1 MAANRP
7 DDHEEVRLSE
17 LEQPL
22 VRHEPADVNVWAV
35 GRFGIALVFLC
46 ILSLGLL
53 FGLFKYF
60 QSTVGGT
67 LPDINVDARR
77 LPPQPQLQRSPI
89 QDLNQMRAAEDQLL
103 NSYGWVDQSKG
114 IVRVPIN
121 EAIDMLAKR
130 GLPSR
135 PQGEA
140 PTSNVSVPTEG
151 GLGPKL
157 QQPGGPLAGEL
168 K

>member
-1 MAANRP
+1 MAVNRH
-7 DDHEEVRLSE
+7 DDHDEVRLSE

-22 VRHEPADVNVWAV
+22 VRHESADVNVWAV

-77 LPPQPQLQRSPI
+77 LPPQPQLQRDSDSGSASDARRGRSASHQLWLGRSI
-89 QDLNQMRAAEDQLL
+89 EGHRAGADQRSHRYACQARAA
-103 NSYGWVDQSKG
+103 
-114 IVRVPIN
+114 
-121 EAIDMLAKR
+121 LAAAR
-130 GLPSR
+130 GGSDFQRQRSHGRR
-135 PQGEA
+135 PW
-140 PTSNVSVPTEG
+140 S
-151 GLGPKL
+151 
-157 QQPGGPLAGEL
+157 
-168 K
+168 